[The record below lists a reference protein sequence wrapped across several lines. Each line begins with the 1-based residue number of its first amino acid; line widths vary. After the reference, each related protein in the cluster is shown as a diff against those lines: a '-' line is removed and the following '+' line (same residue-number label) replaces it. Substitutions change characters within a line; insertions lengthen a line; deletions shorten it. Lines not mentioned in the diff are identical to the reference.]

1 MSPPRDFIV
10 NDQATSHAEFV
21 RIACDPHR
29 TVVVEACAGSGKT
42 WLLVSRMLRLLLEGA
57 EPSELLA
64 ITFTRKAAQ
73 EMRQRLLGLLSDLA
87 LKTDDEVLALLE
99 ERGLDTAQ
107 AMHLLPTARGLYQR
121 VLSSPFELSVDTFHR
136 WFARLLQIAPL
147 ASGVPH
153 AYSLEDQTGEL
164 LEAAWLRFMQ
174 SLNRTEHQPLRDA
187 LVTIYEIAGHW
198 NGKKLID
205 AFITR
210 RAEWWVADQQG
221 DPLQALRALCKEDG
235 ERDARLSVWNDEAL
249 CEQFLTL
256 SRLLGQGSPKQKEQA
271 TAIESVISAVAS
283 PEHFERLYDVFV
295 TLKAEPRKLSLTR
308 ALTDQLSEADQQWLE
323 AHWVALANELIA
335 RERRSHEPDVIRL
348 NEAVFVVGE
357 ACLDHYQAIKTE
369 RRTLDFVDLEWL
381 AWKLVTDPVHAAYL
395 HARLDARY
403 RHLLI
408 DEFQDTNPLQWR
420 IVRAWLDAYG
430 EDAARPTVFLVGDPK
445 QSIYRFRRADPRVFQ
460 AAKEMLISLGA
471 DDLGTYQTRRNPK
484 AVVAVLNQ
492 AMQGNARYSVHSTC
506 AADSGEVYRLPLVQV
521 ETPAPAV
528 QGVALR
534 DPLRECPIELEDLRR
549 RREGYQAGLALRAV
563 RDGWQGKSPLN
574 WSDMM
579 ILVRSRAYLADM
591 ERGLREAGVPF
602 VSSRSGGLLDAL
614 EVADLIALLRWLT
627 VSADDHALAQVLKSP
642 IAGARDEDLIWLASA
657 GEGSW
662 WQRLLSAGDALP
674 GDALPR
680 AVSLLSRWQPAAAQ
694 LPVHD
699 LLDQILHEG
708 ELHARYAITTPTS
721 LRAQVLGNLDA
732 FLALSLEMD
741 AGRYPSIAR
750 FLERLERLK
759 KGREQE
765 APDEADVDAALD
777 AVRIMTIHGAK
788 GLEKDVVLLMDANR
802 KDTGGDDI
810 GMLCDWPQESP
821 APTHLSVFGKMKER
835 GLARDALFSEEELF
849 RRQEDWNL
857 LYVAATRAKQIL
869 IISGV
874 HDGKD
879 GDGMVSGSWYQR
891 FAMAEEKVIGE
902 VATVAAQPGQAFSLP
917 LFVPPRLPPPPVFV
931 DDDPHTAATR
941 EGELFHALMEYL
953 TSAGSWPVQ
962 VPVPARVAQWLKC
975 TLEQAD
981 LVCQQAQ
988 TVLSSEALTKFFDP
1002 SLHDFARNEMAL
1014 VHQGELGF
1022 VDRLVIIDETVWI
1035 LDYKR
1040 NFFAS
1045 QRERYLQQLA
1055 RYRDACTAHFAGKQ
1069 IRTALITVDGRLW
1082 EIDPLESSDAL
1093 AGGN

>member
-1 MSPPRDFIV
+1 
-10 NDQATSHAEFV
+10 
-21 RIACDPHR
+21 
-29 TVVVEACAGSGKT
+29 
-42 WLLVSRMLRLLLEGA
+42 
-57 EPSELLA
+57 
-64 ITFTRKAAQ
+64 
-73 EMRQRLLGLLSDLA
+73 
-87 LKTDDEVLALLE
+87 
-99 ERGLDTAQ
+99 
-107 AMHLLPTARGLYQR
+107 
-121 VLSSPFELSVDTFHR
+121 
-136 WFARLLQIAPL
+136 
-147 ASGVPH
+147 
-153 AYSLEDQTGEL
+153 
-164 LEAAWLRFMQ
+164 
-174 SLNRTEHQPLRDA
+174 
-187 LVTIYEIAGHW
+187 
-198 NGKKLID
+198 
-205 AFITR
+205 
-210 RAEWWVADQQG
+210 
-221 DPLQALRALCKEDG
+221 
-235 ERDARLSVWNDEAL
+235 
-249 CEQFLTL
+249 
-256 SRLLGQGSPKQKEQA
+256 
-271 TAIESVISAVAS
+271 
-283 PEHFERLYDVFV
+283 
-295 TLKAEPRKLSLTR
+295 
-308 ALTDQLSEADQQWLE
+308 
-323 AHWVALANELIA
+323 
-335 RERRSHEPDVIRL
+335 
-348 NEAVFVVGE
+348 
-357 ACLDHYQAIKTE
+357 
-369 RRTLDFVDLEWL
+369 
-381 AWKLVTDPVHAAYL
+381 
-395 HARLDARY
+395 
-403 RHLLI
+403 
-408 DEFQDTNPLQWR
+408 
-420 IVRAWLDAYG
+420 
-430 EDAARPTVFLVGDPK
+430 
-445 QSIYRFRRADPRVFQ
+445 
-460 AAKEMLISLGA
+460 
-471 DDLGTYQTRRNPK
+471 
-484 AVVAVLNQ
+484 
-492 AMQGNARYSVHSTC
+492 
-506 AADSGEVYRLPLVQV
+506 
-521 ETPAPAV
+521 
-528 QGVALR
+528 
-534 DPLRECPIELEDLRR
+534 
-549 RREGYQAGLALRAV
+549 
-563 RDGWQGKSPLN
+563 
-574 WSDMM
+574 M

-941 EGELFHALMEYL
+941 EGELLHALMEYL

-1055 RYRDACTAHFAGKQ
+1055 RYRDACTAHFAGADTY
-1069 IRTALITVDGRLW
+1069 RAHYRGWAAV
-1082 EIDPLESSDAL
+1082 
-1093 AGGN
+1093 GN